1 MLAPSN
7 KSSAAARTRRYRE
20 RLRNGIALYTIG
32 IDGSVFDMLLHFG
45 LLDPTRIGDRNAVKA
60 GLEKLLRRGLTALIE
75 LEARKKP

>member
-7 KSSAAARTRRYRE
+7 KPGAVRTRRYRE
-20 RLRNGIALYTIG
+20 RQANGPALYTVS
-32 IDGSVFDMLLHFG
+32 IDGSIFDMLLHLG
-45 LLDPTRIGDRNAVKA
+45 LLDPNEVGNKPAVQA